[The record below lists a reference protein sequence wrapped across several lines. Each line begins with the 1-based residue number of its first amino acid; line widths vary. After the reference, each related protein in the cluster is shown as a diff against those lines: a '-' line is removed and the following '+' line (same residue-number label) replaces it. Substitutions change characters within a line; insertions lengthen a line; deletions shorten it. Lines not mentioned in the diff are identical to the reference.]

1 MGKCL
6 LYSAREFKKS
16 LQLLLITAN
25 SQSESL
31 RLERASNLKFDI
43 EYNYR
48 VMGDRLME
56 RRRLKSIVATGS
68 RKEKLR
74 ALGNFHL

>member
-31 RLERASNLKFDI
+31 RLERASNLKFHI

-74 ALGNFHL
+74 ALGNIHL